1 MIRNAMVYPAIVV
14 VIAALGLL
22 AIWGYDLILEC
33 YWTILEAG
41 DWIATVV
48 IVLSALALL
57 ACRWWVVAKQRR
69 KPRACDQACSPSV
82 SPYPTPSWKRI
93 TGFWFKTDLC
103 LARLKE
109 RDPRFGPE
117 EQYLVAK
124 KYVVHAQLDGTT
136 VQVIE
141 VPRGTVTDLAS
152 VPPVFRWYVGRVGR
166 HLEASIVH
174 DWLYVAWQQFGL
186 APTDDMRLFSDKVM
200 LAAMLASGMGCKA
213 YVIYWAVRAFGT
225 CIFYGRNREPHTL
238 EESNMPDCCC
248 HEPAKVSSN

>member
-1 MIRNAMVYPAIVV
+1 MIPKALVYSAIVV
-14 VIAALGLL
+14 AITVIGLL
-22 AIWGYDLILEC
+22 AVWDYEPVLEW
-33 YWTILEAG
+33 YRTILGAG

-48 IVLSALALL
+48 IVLAALALL
-57 ACRWWVVAKQRR
+57 ACRWWVVSKQRR
-69 KPRACDQACSPSV
+69 KPPACDQTFTPSA
-82 SPYPTPSWKRI
+82 SPYPAPGWKCI
-93 TGFWFKTDLC
+93 TGVWFKTDLC

-124 KYVVHAQLDGTT
+124 KYVVCAELDGKT
-136 VQVIE
+136 VRVIE

-174 DWLYVAWQQFGL
+174 DWLYVAWQQCGL

-213 YVIYWAVRAFGT
+213 YVIYWAIRVFGT
-225 CIFYGRNREPHTL
+225 CIFYRRNREPHIL
-238 EESNMPDCCC
+238 EEDNMPDCFC
-248 HEPAKVSSN
+248 HDSAKISSN